1 MLCVFLCVGVLLLSL
16 SQNIQWFLQ
25 EKVEQV
31 SAETIRKLWYHIHA
45 HPGNSRPVQS
55 RNGAFFL
62 FAHTALRTV
71 HVAAYTLLV
80 HTRCCCCCCCCCCC
94 WLLAASCWLAACRL
108 RCAVGADRM

>member
-1 MLCVFLCVGVLLLSL
+1 MSL

-31 SAETIRKLWYHIHA
+31 SVETIRKLWYHIHA

-71 HVAAYTLLV
+71 HVAAYTLLLLV
-80 HTRCCCCCCCCCCC
+80 LHC
-94 WLLAASCWLAACRL
+94 WLLAAGWLPAG
-108 RCAVGADRM
+108 CAVRLEPIVCSGRQRPIY